1 METQQQPEITIVI
14 NQEIKDFLLETSKW
28 GKFLAIT
35 GYVGVGLLMLMGLGF
50 TIGFTVFSSVT
61 DLGFPIGLFGL
72 IYVLIA
78 VLYYFP
84 VTYLYRFSV
93 QIKQGLT
100 SNDQQTVTTGFGN
113 LKSVYKFMGIFTI
126 VILSI
131 YSLALVLILPITLLF
146 IK

>member
-1 METQQQPEITIVI
+1 METQQPEITIVV
-14 NQEIKDFLLETSKW
+14 NQEIKDFLLETSRW

-35 GYVGVGLLMLMGLGF
+35 GYVGVGLLMLMGIGF
-50 TIGFTVFSSVT
+50 TIGFSVLSSVA

-100 SNDQQTVTTGFGN
+100 SNDQQSVTTGFGN
-113 LKSVYKFMGIFTI
+113 LKSVYKFMGIFTV

-131 YSLALVLILPITLLF
+131 YSLALVVILPVTLLF

>member
-1 METQQQPEITIVI
+1 METTQTSENLIVV

-35 GYVGVGLLMLMGLGF
+35 GYVGIGLLMLMGLGV

-100 SNDQQTVTTGFGN
+100 SNDQQIVATGFGN
-113 LKSVYKFMGIFTI
+113 LKSVYKFMGICTV

-131 YSLALVLILPITLLF
+131 YSLALVVVLPITLLL

>member
-61 DLGFPIGLFGL
+61 FRR
-72 IYVLIA
+72 
-78 VLYYFP
+78 P
-84 VTYLYRFSV
+84 VRCPETPP
-93 QIKQGLT
+93 QGP
-100 SNDQQTVTTGFGN
+100 VC
-113 LKSVYKFMGIFTI
+113 
-126 VILSI
+126 
-131 YSLALVLILPITLLF
+131 
-146 IK
+146 